1 MLEHQERELTPYKIA
16 DISYDLSVRD
26 GILGLD
32 QVKDSLRKIQPHQ
45 RLIHHIGVD
54 YENWRLA
61 ITDTDWMLGLI
72 DIRRDYNVDAV
83 DTVTV
88 DIVIGSRRKRL
99 CSGGDGT
106 INHMA
111 DDLYEMIQKALES
124 LKINAI
130 STTIYEGSRELGPE
144 RAGIHPA
151 PSIPGYTL
159 SHSST
164 YSPFVLRHT
173 LVRTGGTP

>member
-1 MLEHQERELTPYKIA
+1 MLEHQERELTPHEIA

-32 QVKDSLRKIQPHQ
+32 QVKDALRKIQSHQ
-45 RLIHHIGVD
+45 RSTHHIGVD

-72 DIRRDYNVDAV
+72 HIRRDYNV
-83 DTVTV
+83 VTV
-88 DIVIGSRRKRL
+88 DIVIGSRRKLL
-99 CSGGDGT
+99 CGGGDGT

-111 DDLYEMIQKALES
+111 DDLDEMIQKALES

-130 STTIYEGSRELGPE
+130 STTVQEGSRELGPE

>member
-1 MLEHQERELTPYKIA
+1 MLEHQERELTPHEIA

-32 QVKDSLRKIQPHQ
+32 QVKDALRKIQPHQ
-45 RLIHHIGVD
+45 RSTLHIGVD

-72 DIRRDYNVDAV
+72 DIRRDYNV
-83 DTVTV
+83 VTV
-88 DIVIGSRRKRL
+88 DIVIGSRRKLL
-99 CSGGDGT
+99 CSGGDCT

-111 DDLYEMIQKALES
+111 DDLDEMIQKALES

-130 STTIYEGSRELGPE
+130 STTVYEGSRELGPE

-164 YSPFVLRHT
+164 YSPFALRHIM
-173 LVRTGGTP
+173 VRTGGTT

>member
-1 MLEHQERELTPYKIA
+1 MLEHQERELTPYEIA

-72 DIRRDYNVDAV
+72 D
-83 DTVTV
+83 
-88 DIVIGSRRKRL
+88 
-99 CSGGDGT
+99 
-106 INHMA
+106 MA
-111 DDLYEMIQKALES
+111 DDLDEMIQKALES

-130 STTIYEGSRELGPE
+130 STTVYEGSRELGPE

>member
-1 MLEHQERELTPYKIA
+1 MLEHQERELTPHEIA
-16 DISYDLSVRD
+16 
-26 GILGLD
+26 
-32 QVKDSLRKIQPHQ
+32 
-45 RLIHHIGVD
+45 
-54 YENWRLA
+54 
-61 ITDTDWMLGLI
+61 
-72 DIRRDYNVDAV
+72 DIRRDYNV
-83 DTVTV
+83 VTV
-88 DIVIGSRRKRL
+88 DIVIGSRRKLL

-111 DDLYEMIQKALES
+111 DDLDEMIQKALES

-130 STTIYEGSRELGPE
+130 STTVYEGSRELGPE

-164 YSPFVLRHT
+164 YSPFALRHIM
-173 LVRTGGTP
+173 VRTGGTT

>member
-1 MLEHQERELTPYKIA
+1 MLEHQERELTPYEIA

-32 QVKDSLRKIQPHQ
+32 QVKDALRKIQPHQ
-45 RLIHHIGVD
+45 RSTHHIGVD

-72 DIRRDYNVDAV
+72 EIRRAYNV
-83 DTVTV
+83 VTV
-88 DIVIGSRRKRL
+88 EIFIGSRRKLL

-106 INHMA
+106 INHMV
-111 DDLYEMIQKALES
+111 DDLDELIQKALES

-130 STTIYEGSRELGPE
+130 NTTVTDGSCELEPT
-144 RAGIHPA
+144 RAGIHPV
-151 PSIPGYTL
+151 PSIPGYTW
-159 SHSST
+159 SHTSM
-164 YSPFVLRHT
+164 YSPFALRHT
-173 LVRTGGTP
+173 MVRTGGAT

>member
-1 MLEHQERELTPYKIA
+1 MLEHQERELTPHEIA

-32 QVKDSLRKIQPHQ
+32 QVKDALRKIQPHQ
-45 RLIHHIGVD
+45 RSTHHIGVD
-54 YENWRLA
+54 YENWL
-61 ITDTDWMLGLI
+61 L
-72 DIRRDYNVDAV
+72 
-83 DTVTV
+83 
-88 DIVIGSRRKRL
+88 
-99 CSGGDGT
+99 
-106 INHMA
+106 
-111 DDLYEMIQKALES
+111 
-124 LKINAI
+124 AI
-130 STTIYEGSRELGPE
+130 STTVTDGSYELAAK
-144 RAGIHPA
+144 RAGCIPA

>member
-1 MLEHQERELTPYKIA
+1 MLEHQERELTPYEIA

-61 ITDTDWMLGLI
+61 I
-72 DIRRDYNVDAV
+72 
-83 DTVTV
+83 
-88 DIVIGSRRKRL
+88 
-99 CSGGDGT
+99 
-106 INHMA
+106 NHMV
-111 DDLYEMIQKALES
+111 DELIQKALES

-130 STTIYEGSRELGPE
+130 NTTVTDGSYELEST
-144 RAGIHPA
+144 RAGIHPV
-151 PSIPGYTL
+151 PSIPGYTW
-159 SHSST
+159 SHTSM
-164 YSPFVLRHT
+164 YSPFALRNT
-173 LVRTGGTP
+173 MVRTGGAT